1 MPLKTQ
7 IPFFQSF
14 GSNSRYTNDTQT
26 ARSFAFPSVIYRALR
41 CDRCLVITFTAVTR
55 VQIPSGTPNLFNGLE
70 EPASFSPGTKRN
82 KKAGHPVEM
91 HGTKPV
97 FPLILVGTKRHNRKD
112 EPLSRFWKLRRA
124 SAE

>member
-1 MPLKTQ
+1 
-7 IPFFQSF
+7 
-14 GSNSRYTNDTQT
+14 
-26 ARSFAFPSVIYRALR
+26 
-41 CDRCLVITFTAVTR
+41 
-55 VQIPSGTPNLFNGLE
+55 
-70 EPASFSPGTKRN
+70 
-82 KKAGHPVEM
+82 M